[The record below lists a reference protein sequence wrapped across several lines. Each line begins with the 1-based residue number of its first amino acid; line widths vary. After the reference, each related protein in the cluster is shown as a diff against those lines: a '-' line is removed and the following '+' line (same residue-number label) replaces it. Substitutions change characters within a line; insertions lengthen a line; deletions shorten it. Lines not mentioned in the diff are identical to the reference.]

1 MNLMTPRDSY
11 EHAVWGSGLGT
22 VGAVLVGNRDFM
34 GAGAQVY
41 LGPQL
46 TSASLVANRLRS
58 GPQITNGSTGQVEV
72 VGNVK

>member
-22 VGAVLVGNRDFM
+22 VGAVLVGNCVLM
-34 GAGAQVY
+34 GTGAQVH

-46 TSASLVANRLRS
+46 TSASLVANRFRS
-58 GPQITNGSTGQVEV
+58 GPQITSESTGQVEV
-72 VGNVK
+72 VGNVR